1 MPSADVGR
9 QTRAQILRAAMD
21 IASVKG
27 LSGLSIGELA
37 GRLGMSKSG
46 LFRHFGA
53 KEQLQLATVEAA
65 VSVFE
70 AEVVAP
76 AMAAPPG
83 VDRVRAL
90 MHAWVGYLE
99 RDVFP
104 GGCFFAA
111 AAADVDSQPG
121 PVRDRIAA
129 TGRAGIAAITA
140 DVETAQHRGEIRAD
154 IEARQLAFEL
164 HAYAMEANWALLLLD
179 DDGAGERARTAIDAA
194 LARVGTTQE
203 GVES

>member
-90 MHAWVGYLE
+90 ACVG
-99 RDVFP
+99 RIP
-104 GGCFFAA
+104 GTRRAGGCFFAA

-140 DVETAQHRGEIRAD
+140 DVETAQRRGEIRAD
-154 IEARQLAFEL
+154 IEVRQLAFEL

>member
-1 MPSADVGR
+1 MRGWIPG
-9 QTRAQILRAAMD
+9 TRRA
-21 IASVKG
+21 
-27 LSGLSIGELA
+27 
-37 GRLGMSKSG
+37 
-46 LFRHFGA
+46 
-53 KEQLQLATVEAA
+53 
-65 VSVFE
+65 
-70 AEVVAP
+70 
-76 AMAAPPG
+76 
-83 VDRVRAL
+83 
-90 MHAWVGYLE
+90 
-99 RDVFP
+99 

-140 DVETAQHRGEIRAD
+140 DVETAQRRGEIRAD
-154 IEARQLAFEL
+154 IEVRQLAFEL